1 MTESIDVR
9 CTETG
14 TWSVL
19 RADAD
24 APVSTHSSETEAE
37 QAAQE
42 HAAGG
47 AARVFIHDRYE
58 RVHECPPIA
67 ASGPSAAEAPLAV
80 CSLAPQ
86 RSQPTPGPPAEHAGL
101 DDQFAIEQAA
111 SAASPDHRHRWLL
124 GLEPFFEGGW
134 LHKGTRAHR
143 WDVEPELAA
152 VALLGDV
159 TVDLSQTRTAPPEI
173 ALNAWAILRDVD
185 VTVPAGTRVEI
196 TGDGFRGQLVNHV
209 PASLGNEPQRT
220 IRIHGHAF
228 LGDVTVRPAAAADA
242 RREMR
247 SNR

>member
-19 RADAD
+19 PADAD
-24 APVSTHSSETEAE
+24 APLSTHSSETEAE
-37 QAAQE
+37 LAAQE

-47 AARVFIHDRYE
+47 GARVIIHDRYE

-67 ASGPSAAEAPLAV
+67 ASGPRDAQSPPV
-80 CSLAPQ
+80 VDSLPP
-86 RSQPTPGPPAEHAGL
+86 RSQPTPGPTTEPAGV
-101 DDQFAIEQAA
+101 DDQSDTDQ
-111 SAASPDHRHRWLL
+111 AASPDHRRRWLL

-134 LHKGTRAHR
+134 RHKGTRAHR
-143 WDVEPELAA
+143 WDVEPDLAA

-196 TGDGFRGQLVNHV
+196 TGNGFRGNLVNHV
-209 PASLGNEPQRT
+209 PASPREDPQRT
-220 IRIHGHAF
+220 LRIRGHAL
-228 LGDVTVRPAAAADA
+228 LGDVTVRAADGDA

-247 SNR
+247 PSQ